1 MKKMASFKLVLLAVV
16 LFSVTAVSLVYAQ
29 TTEIDK
35 NNAFEA
41 VSATEQFAIPTTK
54 ADKIA
59 FFEQR
64 RAEFLNA
71 GNTAAAAY
79 CTKAIETVNAN

>member
-1 MKKMASFKLVLLAVV
+1 MVSFKLVLLALV
-16 LFSVTAVSLVYAQ
+16 LFSVMAVSLVYAQ
-29 TTEIDK
+29 TPDIDK
-35 NNAFEA
+35 NDAFDA
-41 VSATEQFAIPTTK
+41 VSATEQFSAPTTK

-64 RAEFLNA
+64 RTEFLNA

-79 CTKAIETVNAN
+79 CTKAIETINAN